1 MSIPKLSF
9 FFPPT
14 PPEDRLEKPR
24 RLSDLARNCAIYAL
38 DWIVPTDIE
47 RGAIAVPESIKERA
61 KAELAER
68 GLSLGRGSGGAR
80 RGRTSSYDP
89 LKSPPPEYVSFAEE
103 AVGARGGGAGGER
116 SRRETRRGE
125 EDDGLDG
132 VTEGKGANVG
142 ESEVR

>member
-1 MSIPKLSF
+1 MAASKISF

-61 KAELAER
+61 RAELAER
-68 GLSLGRGSGGAR
+68 RGR
-80 RGRTSSYDP
+80 RGRATSYDP
-89 LKSPPPEYVSFAEE
+89 LRSPPPEYVSFADE
-103 AVGARGGGAGGER
+103 AVGASGDGAGGEG
-116 SRRETRRGE
+116 SRRETRRGV
-125 EDDGLDG
+125 EDDGLGG
-132 VTEGKGANVG
+132 VPEGKGANVG